1 MDHLL
6 QTTRLLGLPGSLRK
20 ESYSLAVLN
29 ALQQRLPPSVSM
41 EICNLNIPLY
51 NEDHDGLVA
60 PEQVTAFRRSILE
73 SDGIVI
79 VMPEYNHGIPG
90 VLKNALDWAS
100 RPFGKSS
107 LTGKPVLAISI
118 SPAFTGGVR
127 AQAQLNETLLA
138 IQAVPVPAPQVVIGN
153 IAGKIEDGV
162 FVDEPSMNF
171 ALSATDRL
179 VNRCRVIPMAYV

>member
-1 MDHLL
+1 MDHLV
-6 QTTRLLGLPGSLRK
+6 QTTRLLGLSGSLRNG
-20 ESYSLAVLN
+20 SYSLAVLN
-29 ALQQRLPPSVSM
+29 ALQKRLQTSVSM
-41 EICNLNIPLY
+41 EICNLNMPLY
-51 NEDHDGLVA
+51 NEDHDGLAA
-60 PEQVTAFRRSILE
+60 PEQVTAFRRSIIE

-138 IQAVPVPAPQVVIGN
+138 IQAVPVPAPQVVIGS
-153 IAGKIEDGV
+153 IASKIEDGL
-162 FVDEPSMNF
+162 FVDEPSANF
-171 ALSATDRL
+171 ALGAIDRL
-179 VNRCRVIPMAYV
+179 LDRCRVMPTAYV

>member
-1 MDHLL
+1 
-6 QTTRLLGLPGSLRK
+6 
-20 ESYSLAVLN
+20 
-29 ALQQRLPPSVSM
+29 M

-51 NEDHDGLVA
+51 NEDEDGLVA
-60 PEQVTAFRRSILE
+60 PEQVTAFRRSITE

-138 IQAVPVPAPQVVIGN
+138 IQADPVPAPQVVIGN
-153 IAGKIEDGV
+153 IAGKIEEGLL
-162 FVDEPSMNF
+162 VDEPSLTF
-171 ALSATDRL
+171 ALSAIDRL
-179 VNRCRVIPMAYV
+179 VDRCGLMPVTYL